1 MIIWLRSGETAGAGR
16 EADRIDDIFP
26 FDITYTV
33 QKSGAPFETFPGTS
47 VVLNLLWATF
57 EGYEIFQ
64 GTLTEKIIHN
74 LS

>member
-47 VVLNLLWATF
+47 VVLNLLWANF
-57 EGYEIFQ
+57 WRLWNFPGNFNGENYSQ
-64 GTLTEKIIHN
+64 P
-74 LS
+74 